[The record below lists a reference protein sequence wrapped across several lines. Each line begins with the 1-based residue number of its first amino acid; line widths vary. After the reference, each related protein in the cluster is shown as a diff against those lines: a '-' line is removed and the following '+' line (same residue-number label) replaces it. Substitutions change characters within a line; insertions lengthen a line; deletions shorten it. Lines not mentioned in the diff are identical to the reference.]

1 MMKKFIFLSLTISFL
16 CLTGITSLAHAGETA
31 SERVV
36 KVPILLYHRI
46 SDENSADNRYAVT
59 VADFK
64 EQMERLRYWGYS
76 SITIK
81 QLVDH
86 LNKGSD
92 LPRRPVVISFDDGYL
107 DVYQNAFPIME
118 RYGFTGTVYIVAN
131 RLESYGFL
139 QEEQIKELI
148 EHGWDV
154 GSHSL
159 THTELTQNHA
169 LVRKEILQSRLD
181 LENALGIKI
190 FSFAYPFGSLDWYVS
205 YKVYDYGYRAGVGVG
220 NLVTHSSGTIYN
232 LSRREIQGDADLEA
246 FADLMPWSN
255 HFVPAP
261 RRKHIPD

>member
-1 MMKKFIFLSLTISFL
+1 MKKTLFLALIIATLYLTATASNAYAREL
-16 CLTGITSLAHAGETA
+16 A

-36 KVPILLYHRI
+36 TVPILLYHSV
-46 SDENSADNRYAVT
+46 SDENPEDNRYAVSM
-59 VADFK
+59 ADFK
-64 EQMERLRYWGYS
+64 DQMERLRYWGYS
-76 SITIK
+76 TVTIK

-86 LNKGSD
+86 INKGSD

-107 DVYQNAFPIME
+107 DVYENAFPIME

-131 RLESYGFL
+131 RLESVGFL
-139 QEEQIKELI
+139 QVEQLKELI
-148 EHGWDV
+148 DNGWDV
-154 GSHSL
+154 GSHSM

-169 LVRKEILQSRLD
+169 LVRQEILQSRLD

-190 FSFAYPFGSLDWYVS
+190 FSFAYPFGSLDWYIS
-205 YKVYDYGYRAGVGVG
+205 YKVYDYGYRAGVAVG

-232 LSRREIQGDADLEA
+232 LSRREIQGDADLGA
-246 FADLMPWSN
+246 FADLLPWSD

>member
-1 MMKKFIFLSLTISFL
+1 MKKTLFLALIIATL
-16 CLTGITSLAHAGETA
+16 CLTATASNAYARELA

-36 KVPILLYHRI
+36 TVPILLYHSV
-46 SDENSADNRYAVT
+46 SDENPEDNRYAVSM
-59 VADFK
+59 ADFK
-64 EQMERLRYWGYS
+64 DQMERLRYWGYS
-76 SITIK
+76 TVTIK

-86 LNKGSD
+86 INKGYY

-107 DVYQNAFPIME
+107 DVYENAFPIME

-131 RLESYGFL
+131 RLESDGFL
-139 QEEQIKELI
+139 QVEQLKELI
-148 EHGWDV
+148 DQGWDV
-154 GSHSL
+154 GSHGM

-181 LENALGIKI
+181 LENALGIKV
-190 FSFAYPFGSLDWYVS
+190 FSFAYPFGSLDWYIS
-205 YKVYDYGYRAGVGVG
+205 YKVYDYGYRAGVAVG

-232 LSRREIQGDADLEA
+232 LSRREIQGDADLGA
-246 FADLMPWSN
+246 FADLLPWSD

>member
-1 MMKKFIFLSLTISFL
+1 LIIAAL
-16 CLTGITSLAHAGETA
+16 CLTATASNAYARELA

-36 KVPILLYHRI
+36 TVPILLYHSV
-46 SDENSADNRYAVT
+46 SDENPEDNRYAVSM
-59 VADFK
+59 ADFK
-64 EQMERLRYWGYS
+64 DQMERLRYWGYS
-76 SITIK
+76 TVTIK

-86 LNKGSD
+86 INKGSD

-107 DVYQNAFPIME
+107 DVYENAFPIME

-131 RLESYGFL
+131 RLESVGFL
-139 QEEQIKELI
+139 QVEQLKELI
-148 EHGWDV
+148 DNGWDV
-154 GSHSL
+154 GSHGM

-181 LENALGIKI
+181 LENALGIKV

-205 YKVYDYGYRAGVGVG
+205 YKVYDYGYRAGVAVG
-220 NLVTHSSGTIYN
+220 NLVTHTSGTIYN
-232 LSRREIQGDADLEA
+232 LSRQEIQGDAELGA
-246 FADLMPWSN
+246 FADLLPWSD

>member
-1 MMKKFIFLSLTISFL
+1 MKKTLFLALIIAAF
-16 CLTGITSLAHAGETA
+16 CLTATASNAYARELA

-36 KVPILLYHRI
+36 TVPILLYHSV
-46 SDENSADNRYAVT
+46 SDENPEDNRYAVSM
-59 VADFK
+59 ADFK
-64 EQMERLRYWGYS
+64 DQMERLRYWGYS
-76 SITIK
+76 TVTIK

-86 LNKGSD
+86 INKGSD

-107 DVYQNAFPIME
+107 DVYENAFPIME

-131 RLESYGFL
+131 RLESVGFL
-139 QEEQIKELI
+139 QVEQLKELI
-148 EHGWDV
+148 DNGWDV
-154 GSHSL
+154 GSHGM

-190 FSFAYPFGSLDWYVS
+190 FSFAYPFGSLDWYIS
-205 YKVYDYGYRAGVGVG
+205 YKVYDYGYRAGVAVG

-232 LSRREIQGDADLEA
+232 LSRREIQGDAELGA
-246 FADLMPWSN
+246 FADLLPWSD